1 MSQGLGQLTV
11 CTVFRLSYEVGVSIL
26 CLARAMK
33 AYSQGRSWFQ
43 TRKNASASYIS
54 RLYEHIAFPFP
65 AGSVL
70 EGGCLS
76 GISLPYHS
84 LRKILGI
91 AGMGWS
97 DHI

>member
-1 MSQGLGQLTV
+1 MS
-11 CTVFRLSYEVGVSIL
+11 CTCYENLLSRTIL
-26 CLARAMK
+26 VPNK
-33 AYSQGRSWFQ
+33 E
-43 TRKNASASYIS
+43 NASASCIS

-70 EGGCLS
+70 EGACLS